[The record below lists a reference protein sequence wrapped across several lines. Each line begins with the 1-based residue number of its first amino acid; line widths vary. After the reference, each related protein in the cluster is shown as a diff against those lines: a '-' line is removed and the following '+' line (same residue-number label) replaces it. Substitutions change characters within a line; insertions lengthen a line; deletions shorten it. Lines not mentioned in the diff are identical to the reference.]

1 VKELTVTRAATGL
14 QVEKGNQQMSE
25 QKEQLKVI
33 VNYPAAK
40 GPFEQDHA
48 APSETLA
55 TLKAAVLNAFGL
67 TEGQVN
73 GSTYTYTLFHD
84 KAPLENLSETIGQLA
99 GHAAT
104 LVLKLSQQVT
114 QG

>member
-1 VKELTVTRAATGL
+1 
-14 QVEKGNQQMSE
+14 
-25 QKEQLKVI
+25 VI

-40 GPFEQDHA
+40 GPFQQDHA
-48 APSETLA
+48 SPSETLA
-55 TLKAAVLNAFGL
+55 TLKATVLTAFGL

-73 GSTYTYTLFHD
+73 GSTYTYTLYHD
-84 KAPLENLSETIGQLA
+84 KTPLENLGETIGQLI
-99 GHAAT
+99 GNAAT

>member
-1 VKELTVTRAATGL
+1 
-14 QVEKGNQQMSE
+14 MSE
-25 QKEQLKVI
+25 QKVELKVI

-48 APSETLA
+48 TPTETLA
-55 TLKAAVLNAFGL
+55 ALKVAVLQAFGL

-84 KAPLENLSETIGQLA
+84 KTPLENLSETIGQLV
-99 GHAAT
+99 GNAAT

>member
-1 VKELTVTRAATGL
+1 
-14 QVEKGNQQMSE
+14 MPD
-25 QKEQLKVI
+25 QKNDLKVI

-40 GPFEQDHA
+40 GPFQQDHA
-48 APSETLA
+48 SPAETVGA
-55 TLKAAVLNAFGL
+55 LKAVVLNAFGL
-67 TEGQVN
+67 TEGQSN

-84 KAPLENLSETIGQLA
+84 KTPLENPGETIGQLA

>member
-1 VKELTVTRAATGL
+1 
-14 QVEKGNQQMSE
+14 MSE
-25 QKEQLKVI
+25 NLKKVL

-40 GPFEQDHA
+40 GPFEQDPA
-48 APSETLA
+48 SPGETLA
-55 TLKAAVLNAFGL
+55 ALKSAVLAAFGL

-73 GSTYTYTLFHD
+73 GSTYTYTLYHD
-84 KAPLENLSETIGQLA
+84 KTPLENLSQTIGQIA

>member
-1 VKELTVTRAATGL
+1 
-14 QVEKGNQQMSE
+14 MSE
-25 QKEQLKVI
+25 QNEHHDLKVI

-40 GPFEQDHA
+40 GPFEQEHA
-48 APSETLA
+48 SPSETVGN
-55 TLKAAVLNAFGL
+55 LKSVVLNAFGL
-67 TEGQVN
+67 TEGQSN
-73 GSTYTYTLFHD
+73 GSTYTYTLFHN
-84 KAPLENLSETIGQLA
+84 KTPLENVSQTLGELA

>member
-1 VKELTVTRAATGL
+1 
-14 QVEKGNQQMSE
+14 MSE
-25 QKEQLKVI
+25 QNVEHHLKVI

-40 GPFEQDHA
+40 RPFEQEHTGR
-48 APSETLA
+48 SETVGV
-55 TLKAAVLNAFGL
+55 LKSAVLKAFGL
-67 TEGQVN
+67 TEGQSDGN
-73 GSTYTYTLFHD
+73 TYTYTLFHE
-84 KAPLENLSETIGQLA
+84 KRPLENLSETLGQVA

>member
-1 VKELTVTRAATGL
+1 
-14 QVEKGNQQMSE
+14 MSE
-25 QKEQLKVI
+25 QNPKNEVKVT

-40 GPFEQDHA
+40 RPFEQDHA
-48 APSETLA
+48 SPSETLA
-55 TLKAAVLNAFGL
+55 TLKAAVLTAFGL

-73 GSTYTYTLFHD
+73 GSTYTYTLYRD
-84 KAPLENLSETIGQLA
+84 KTPLENLSETIGQLV
-99 GHAAT
+99 GNAAT

>member
-1 VKELTVTRAATGL
+1 
-14 QVEKGNQQMSE
+14 MSD
-25 QKEQLKVI
+25 QKSHDDLKVV

-40 GPFEQDHA
+40 GPFQQEHA
-48 APSETLA
+48 SPGETVGA
-55 TLKAAVLNAFGL
+55 LKSAVLNAFGL
-67 TEGQVN
+67 TEGQSN
-73 GSTYTYTLFHD
+73 GSTYTYTLFHN
-84 KAPLENLSETIGQLA
+84 KTPLENLSETVGQLA

>member
-1 VKELTVTRAATGL
+1 
-14 QVEKGNQQMSE
+14 MSDHKAHNE
-25 QKEQLKVI
+25 LKVI

-40 GPFEQDHA
+40 GPFEQAHA
-48 APSETLA
+48 SPSETVG
-55 TLKAAVLNAFGL
+55 TLKAAVLTAFGL
-67 TEGQVN
+67 KEGQID
-73 GSTYTYTLFHD
+73 GSTYTYTLFHN
-84 KAPLENLSETIGQLA
+84 KTSLENLNETIGQLA

>member
-1 VKELTVTRAATGL
+1 
-14 QVEKGNQQMSE
+14 MSE
-25 QKEQLKVI
+25 QKVQNDLKVI

-40 GPFEQDHA
+40 GPFEQEHA
-48 APSETLA
+48 SPTETVG
-55 TLKAAVLNAFGL
+55 TLKSAVLNAFGL
-67 TEGQVN
+67 AEGQSN
-73 GSTYTYTLFHD
+73 GSTYTYTLFHN
-84 KAPLENLSETIGQLA
+84 KTPLENLGETIGQIA

>member
-1 VKELTVTRAATGL
+1 
-14 QVEKGNQQMSE
+14 MSE
-25 QKEQLKVI
+25 QKQDLQVI

-40 GPFEQDHA
+40 GPFKQEHA
-48 APSETLA
+48 SPSETVGA
-55 TLKAAVLNAFGL
+55 VKSAVLTAFGL
-67 TEGQVN
+67 TEGQSN

-84 KAPLENLSETIGQLA
+84 KTPLENLNETIGQLA

>member
-1 VKELTVTRAATGL
+1 
-14 QVEKGNQQMSE
+14 MSE
-25 QKEQLKVI
+25 QTERRDLKII

-40 GPFEQDHA
+40 RPFEQDHA
-48 APSETLA
+48 DPSETVGV
-55 TLKAAVLNAFGL
+55 LKAAVLAAFGL
-67 TEGQVN
+67 TEGQID
-73 GSTYTYTLFHD
+73 GSTYTYTLFHN
-84 KAPLENLSETIGQLA
+84 KTPLENLSETVGQLA

>member
-1 VKELTVTRAATGL
+1 
-14 QVEKGNQQMSE
+14 MSE
-25 QKEQLKVI
+25 KNEKSDLKVI

-48 APSETLA
+48 APSETVGA
-55 TLKAAVLNAFGL
+55 LKAAVLTAFGL
-67 TEGQVN
+67 TEGQIN
-73 GSTYTYTLFHD
+73 GSTYTYTLFHN
-84 KAPLENLSETIGQLA
+84 KTPLENLGETIGQLA

>member
-1 VKELTVTRAATGL
+1 
-14 QVEKGNQQMSE
+14 MSE
-25 QKEQLKVI
+25 QNEKNDLKVI

-55 TLKAAVLNAFGL
+55 ALKAAVLSAFGL
-67 TEGQVN
+67 TEGQVD
-73 GSTYTYTLFHD
+73 GSTYTYTLYQN
-84 KAPLENLSETIGQLA
+84 KTPLENLSETIGELA
-99 GHAAT
+99 GHAKT